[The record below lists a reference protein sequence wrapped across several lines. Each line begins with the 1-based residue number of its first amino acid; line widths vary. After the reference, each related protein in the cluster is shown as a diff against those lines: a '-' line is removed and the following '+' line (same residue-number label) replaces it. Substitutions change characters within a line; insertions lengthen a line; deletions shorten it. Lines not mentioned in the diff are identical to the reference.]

1 MRFESKSKEG
11 KFFFLGGRHSCKD
24 LCKGG
29 SVTTMCEEE
38 ESGYCGWNGV
48 SEEVGQEVRGVTDRG
63 GVGYATGNE

>member
-11 KFFFLGGRHSCKD
+11 KLAGGRHSCKD

-48 SEEVGQEVRGVTDRG
+48 SEEVEEEVREVTDRG